1 LFDPGTFESAVF
13 FVGKSKIMGNCCSDV
28 ASGAGA
34 TAGVGGSGSSAA
46 LGATNDALDYY
57 LKSKGFNGL
66 FSQIELSFSAS
77 NLRDRDV
84 LSKVTLL
91 FKIELVFI
99 AGHFS

>member
-66 FSQIELSFSAS
+66 FSQIEVPSLSSISRVFS
-77 NLRDRDV
+77 
-84 LSKVTLL
+84 LL
-91 FKIELVFI
+91 PPKNV
-99 AGHFS
+99 